1 VDIAPPPPYP
11 TRWEEVGEEM
21 IVIGSHPSLSEVE
34 NKGMEK
40 NAERLQRDLQ
50 STSEP
55 SEDTLK
61 LGGRLLDF
69 VKRWESTCGGSWLLK
84 RGFEIDWESQ
94 QKKNFVELYGPKKR
108 ECPQSK
114 ERKLA
119 MRSVVKEML
128 EKEIIIEISPA
139 EVKLASPSY
148 VIPKAKGGYRQIMDL
163 RFLNRFTKDISFQ
176 MEDTTMLMQMVR
188 EGDYATS
195 IDLKSAFNHIPTS
208 PSALYF
214 LTFFFE
220 GKVYAWKGMPFGAK
234 HSPLVF
240 TKIMKVVLKYI
251 RERWK
256 VRCIGY
262 MDDLL
267 FLHESRSEL
276 ERITKEI
283 AEYLRWLGWVLSEEK
298 CETTPK
304 QMITFLGWQWNFQR
318 MEVCMKAERKRS
330 LQKLVK
336 TWLMKCRGF
345 QNVQNRDLA
354 ALLGKLNFLRVQ
366 FPRMSLYT
374 TALNRAKV
382 RGVKLSGW
390 NGRTRVSFQQ
400 TGELKLILRWVT
412 NNSPRSIRLRTPTAT
427 LTTDACKEGWGATL
441 EVKKE
446 KSLYHGDFGG
456 WKTPLTSSNQR
467 ETAAVLLAI
476 RSCKEKLKEQKVN
489 CLCVESDNS
498 TTVSNL
504 AKKRGAKSMLEL
516 VRKIFSLTESLD
528 MEVIA
533 KYRPGVENKTA
544 DALSRLE
551 GAGDYF
557 LKQEIFWKG
566 LEGLKE
572 EKEAVSDMVEIDLFA
587 TSTNTRLNKFI
598 SPNPQ
603 IEAEGS
609 DAFSVSWKGRKV
621 YAHPPISLI
630 PKVLLR
636 IELERVN
643 AVVVTPKW
651 ASQAWWPR
659 LMQLAQRMVTLG
671 ETTEILTMGEMMK
684 KRKTKL
690 PPGELIMSRICWE
703 N

>member
-1 VDIAPPPPYP
+1 VDIAPPHPYP
-11 TRWEEVGEEM
+11 TTWEGVGEEG
-21 IVIGSHPSLSEVE
+21 IIDSSPLLSEEE
-34 NKGMEK
+34 NKGMKK
-40 NAERLQRDLQ
+40 NYLQQGLQ
-50 STSEP
+50 STSGP
-55 SEDTLK
+55 SGDTLR
-61 LGGRLLDF
+61 LGGRLLKF
-69 VKRWESTCGGSWLLK
+69 VERWENTCGGSWLVK
-84 RGFEIDWESQ
+84 QGFEIDWESQ
-94 QKKNFVELYGPKKR
+94 QKKNFVELYGPKRK
-108 ECPQSK
+108 ECHQSK
-114 ERKLA
+114 ERTTA

-128 EKEIIIEISPA
+128 EKEIILEISPA

-163 RFLNRFTKDISFQ
+163 RFLNKFTKDISFK
-176 MEDTTMLMQMVR
+176 MEDTTMLIQMVR
-188 EGDYATS
+188 KGDYATS
-195 IDLKSAFNHIPTS
+195 IDLKSAFNHIPTN

-240 TKIMKVVLKYI
+240 TKVMRVVLKYI

-267 FLHESRSEL
+267 FLHESRNEL

-283 AEYLRWLGWVLSEEK
+283 AEYMKWLGWVLSEEK
-298 CETTPK
+298 CEMAPK
-304 QMITFLGWQWNFQR
+304 QTIAFLGWQWNFQK

-330 LQKLVK
+330 LLKALK
-336 TWLMKCRGF
+336 TWLKRCEEMQMVR
-345 QNVQNRDLA
+345 NRDLA

-374 TALNRAKV
+374 AALNRAKV
-382 RGVKLSGW
+382 KGVKLSGW
-390 NGRTRVSFQQ
+390 NGKTRVSFQQ
-400 TGELKLILRWVT
+400 TGELKLLLRWVT
-412 NNSPRSIRLRTPTAT
+412 NNSPRSICPRAPTAT
-427 LTTDACKEGWGATL
+427 LITDACKEGWGATL
-441 EVKKE
+441 EVKE
-446 KSLYHGDFGG
+446 ERLLYHGNFGV
-456 WKTPLTSSNQR
+456 WKAPLTSSNQR
-467 ETAAVLLAI
+467 ETAAVLLALK
-476 RSCKEKLKEQKVN
+476 SCKEKLEVEEVN

-516 VRKIFSLTESLD
+516 VRKIFSLTERLNL
-528 MEVIA
+528 EVIA
-533 KYRPGVENKTA
+533 KYRPGLENKTA

-551 GAGDYF
+551 GAGDYY
-557 LKQEIFWKG
+557 LKQETFWKG
-566 LEGLKE
+566 LEELKE
-572 EKEAVSDMVEIDLFA
+572 QGEEWRDIVEIDLFA
-587 TSTNTRLNKFI
+587 TAANTKLPKFI
-598 SPNPQ
+598 SPSPQ
-603 IEAEGS
+603 VEAEAS
-609 DAFSVSWKGRKV
+609 DAFSISWKGKRV

-643 AVVVTPKW
+643 AIVVTPKW
-651 ASQAWWPR
+651 PSQAWWPR
-659 LMQLAQRMVTLG
+659 LMQLAQRTTTLG
-671 ETTEILTMGEMMK
+671 ETTEILIMGEMMK
-684 KRKTKL
+684 KRKTKI